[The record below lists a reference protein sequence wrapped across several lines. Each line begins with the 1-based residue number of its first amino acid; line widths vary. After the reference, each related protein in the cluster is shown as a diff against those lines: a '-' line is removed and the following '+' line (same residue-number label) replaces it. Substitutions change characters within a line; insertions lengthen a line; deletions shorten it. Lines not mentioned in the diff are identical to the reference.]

1 MIKWSAGIAP
11 IAFRIELYK
20 LNNTGAHMLYSSYHT
35 ILILQSHVWSENI
48 QISLLFFQRYYRRHC
63 IMLLNI

>member
-1 MIKWSAGIAP
+1 MIKWSACIAC

-20 LNNTGAHMLYSSYHT
+20 LNNTGAQMLYSAYHT

-48 QISLLFFQRYYRRHC
+48 QIS
-63 IMLLNI
+63 